1 MPGIAK
7 LHLEDSLEDGPQTRG
22 LLNLFE
28 KDASSLKKYT
38 AGLHNC
44 CQRILSAQNEL
55 CAATQSLAQQLRSY
69 ELQKFP
75 LEPEDSI
82 LTSTLKQFATYLDDV
97 SSVQQVLAAQ
107 FSETMMFPLSKFLQ
121 NDIEEISTMFELFQ
135 IATDEHEQAMGK
147 YMKLSKKKDNDR
159 LRRDVNEEL
168 YTSRKKFHQT
178 GLHYYASLNSLQ
190 YKRKCFLLEP
200 ILGYMHAQRAF
211 FQMGSELVCK
221 REIEDFLGN
230 ISASVQGVQQELNQE
245 TQKTAELI
253 DTLENQSSHLYHPEP
268 LIEMPYIPPNTA
280 LFSKA
285 GYLFMRSKQSLIATK
300 WERGYFFTQGGNLM
314 CQTKEEVAGSLV
326 LDLNDD
332 GLIAEISD
340 VDDRRFGFVIHVP
353 HSKKS
358 VYLQAENERDRDE
371 WISTVS
377 NIVRDGKSTMKGKP
391 VETTTKK
398 GKERAS
404 SVSSIKDTRAQVF
417 THSASVDETGRDTSS
432 LSTHKI
438 LTSDTPTNV
447 MTTDSFL
454 PDVPIQFDLMSPSE
468 ENVPILGGD
477 GQLKRI
483 NPFDQLPSQ
492 VLTSRVDNETHFSKS
507 FVVRFIGSM
516 EVPQDRGEALVTKTM
531 RHIMAARAIHNV
543 LKMTQ
548 SEMIVS
554 NLSVRLV
561 DSATNNIRTTFP
573 LNNLSYWCG
582 HKENDR
588 LLGFIT
594 VNREEGSSSYTCH
607 VFESDTPAS
616 EICQTIGT
624 ARDTAFQDLM
634 KRNMEMKKMREN
646 QLLLHNISK
655 LEDKDAAK
663 DSHFADSPPS
673 ITPDGKY
680 LILTDVHV
688 SSTESESDVFDGAVA
703 AASAVAST
711 PPSKMRDS
719 EA

>member
-7 LHLEDSLEDGPQTRG
+7 LHLDDSLEDGPQTRG

-28 KDASSLKKYT
+28 KDAASLKKYT
-38 AGLHNC
+38 VGLHNC

-107 FSETMMFPLSKFLQ
+107 YSETMMFPLSKFLQ
-121 NDIEEISTMFELFQ
+121 TDIEEVSTMFEMFQ

-147 YMKLSKKKDNDR
+147 YMKLSKKKENDR
-159 LRRDVNEEL
+159 LRREVNEEL

-178 GLHYYASLNSLQ
+178 ALHYYSSLNALQ

-211 FQMGSELVCK
+211 FQMGQESVGK
-221 REIEDFLGN
+221 REIEDFLSN
-230 ISASVQGVQQELNQE
+230 IATSVQGVQQELNQE
-245 TQKTAELI
+245 TQKTVELI
-253 DTLENQSSHLYHPEP
+253 DTLESQSSHLYHPEP

-280 LFSKA
+280 LVCKA

-300 WERGYFFTQGGNLM
+300 WERSYFFTQGGNLM
-314 CQTKEEVAGSLV
+314 CQTKDEVAGSLV

-332 GLIAEISD
+332 GLVAEITD
-340 VDDRRFGFVIHVP
+340 IDDRRFGLVIHVP
-353 HSKKS
+353 HSKKC
-358 VYLQAENERDRDE
+358 VYLQAENERERDE
-371 WISTVS
+371 WISTVN
-377 NIVRDGKSTMKGKP
+377 NIVRSGKTNKVKTT
-391 VETTTKK
+391 ETVSKK

-404 SVSSIKDTRAQVF
+404 SVSSSSSSSKDTRAEAF
-417 THSASVDETGRDTSS
+417 SHSASFDEPGHDISSLLLRKTSS
-432 LSTHKI
+432 GNISTNAV
-438 LTSDTPTNV
+438 S
-447 MTTDSFL
+447 TDSFL
-454 PDVPIQFDLMSPSE
+454 PDVPIQFDLMSPSK
-468 ENVPILGGD
+468 ENFPVLDED

-492 VLTSRVDNETHFSKS
+492 VLTSRVDNESHFSKK

-548 SEMIVS
+548 SEMIIS
-554 NLSVRLV
+554 DLSLRLV
-561 DSATNNIRTTFP
+561 DSATNNIRTTFA
-573 LNNLSYWCG
+573 LGDISYWCG

-594 VNREEGSSSYTCH
+594 VNKEQGSSSYTCH
-607 VFESDTPAS
+607 VFESNIPVS
-616 EICQTIGT
+616 QICQSIGT
-624 ARDTAFQDLM
+624 AKAMAFEALM
-634 KRNMEMKKMREN
+634 KRNMEKKRKQEN
-646 QLLLHNISK
+646 LLLSNISK
-655 LEDKDAAK
+655 LDNKDRGT
-663 DSHFADSPPS
+663 DSPPG
-673 ITPDGKY
+673 ITSDGKY

-688 SSTESESDVFDGAVA
+688 SSTESEQDVFDGDSA
-703 AASAVAST
+703 AAAAI
-711 PPSKMRDS
+711 SKEDS